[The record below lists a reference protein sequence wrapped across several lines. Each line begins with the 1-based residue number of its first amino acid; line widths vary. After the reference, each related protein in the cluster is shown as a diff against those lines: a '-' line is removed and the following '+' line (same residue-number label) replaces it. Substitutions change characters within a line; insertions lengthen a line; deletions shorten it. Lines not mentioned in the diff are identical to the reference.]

1 MADKITWNK
10 HSLDIGLFDVGESY
24 ARDEIRSIGS
34 LPSNPGPQENWGG
47 IVRLNNLVLIFVTLN
62 KANANKEH
70 LYNDYFDDE
79 DFMWESQNN
88 NTLETVS
95 IKAIIEDDN
104 NHLFIRVTSNVKGK
118 TLPFTY
124 AGRVTPVDFNENVK
138 PMQFQFECLD
148 YQAKPNTALA
158 EIYKWR
164 PGTKFVPTTVAN
176 PDRPKRRKTT
186 QGFQRDQAKKVA
198 TELRG
203 MEVAK
208 NHYISIGYKVE
219 DKSHLRGIGYD
230 YLCKNGKQIIEVE
243 VKATTGGFG
252 EVLITKNELEN
263 TYNSKN
269 DTALFVVHGVEFEAN
284 NGKLAGV
291 GGDFTIIENWQP
303 KEAELTPL
311 SYRYRITQ

>member
-1 MADKITWNK
+1 M
-10 HSLDIGLFDVGESY
+10 ES
-24 ARDEIRSIGS
+24 S
-34 LPSNPGPQENWGG
+34 
-47 IVRLNNLVLIFVTLN
+47 
-62 KANANKEH
+62 
-70 LYNDYFDDE
+70 
-79 DFMWESQNN
+79 
-88 NTLETVS
+88 
-95 IKAIIEDDN
+95 
-104 NHLFIRVTSNVKGK
+104 
-118 TLPFTY
+118 
-124 AGRVTPVDFNENVK
+124 
-138 PMQFQFECLD
+138 
-148 YQAKPNTALA
+148 
-158 EIYKWR
+158 
-164 PGTKFVPTTVAN
+164 VAN
-176 PDRPKRRKTT
+176 PDRTKRRKTT
-186 QGFQRDQAKKVA
+186 QGFQCDQAKKVA

-203 MEVAK
+203 MEAAK

-219 DKSHLRGIGYD
+219 DKSYLRGIGYD

-284 NGKLAGV
+284 NGQFVGV